1 MQTIFDTFHRAQA
14 AGSGPLLSSTLTP
27 IPPPHDPFLLHRFYK
42 SSRPVSIHREI
53 QFEILARP
61 PHLSKAESTAWIDIY
76 VAYWKAIGE
85 ILRAESRAHGED
97 WAIKVYEAWKDLTNL
112 LIRGYSHA
120 GFAAWTM
127 PCLYTAG
134 KYLRIFAIK
143 ADEEQAAKVRRGEV
157 KMEGDALLGDD
168 IMATTPGFEKNER
181 LEDAARV
188 INRMFTL
195 CISDRAP
202 IEESRKWGLY
212 YTTNLLFKTY
222 FKLNSVSLS
231 KNCLRALE
239 AARTD
244 MPPMEAF
251 PKSHIVT
258 FKYYVGV
265 IHFLDEEYHRKNTSP
280 PPITSATNTL
290 TGTKSLSPL
299 SPPPPSPP
307 QNPKNYSPPP
317 FHRLLLTYLIPT
329 HLHTTLTLPSPSLPP
344 QFSPIHPLFS
354 PLLQALR
361 AGNLSAF
368 SAALALNESVYVNRR
383 IYLSLER
390 ARDLCLRNLLRK
402 TWLMQGGK
410 ENTRVKI
417 SLWARGV
424 RWSMM
429 DGGGGTGEEGKG
441 DGDEGKGME
450 MEMED
455 EEVECLIAGL
465 IYKGLLKGYI
475 SREHATVVLNRK
487 GEAFPGTGV

>member
-195 CISDRAP
+195 CISDRYVAYSMSIHTSDIRAHCCGHRAP

-222 FKLNSVSLS
+222 FK
-231 KNCLRALE
+231 
-239 AARTD
+239 
-244 MPPMEAF
+244 
-251 PKSHIVT
+251 
-258 FKYYVGV
+258 
-265 IHFLDEEYHRKNTSP
+265 
-280 PPITSATNTL
+280 
-290 TGTKSLSPL
+290 
-299 SPPPPSPP
+299 
-307 QNPKNYSPPP
+307 
-317 FHRLLLTYLIPT
+317 
-329 HLHTTLTLPSPSLPP
+329 
-344 QFSPIHPLFS
+344 
-354 PLLQALR
+354 
-361 AGNLSAF
+361 
-368 SAALALNESVYVNRR
+368 
-383 IYLSLER
+383 
-390 ARDLCLRNLLRK
+390 
-402 TWLMQGGK
+402 
-410 ENTRVKI
+410 
-417 SLWARGV
+417 V
-424 RWSMM
+424 RW
-429 DGGGGTGEEGKG
+429 TIE
-441 DGDEGKGME
+441 
-450 MEMED
+450 
-455 EEVECLIAGL
+455 
-465 IYKGLLKGYI
+465 
-475 SREHATVVLNRK
+475 
-487 GEAFPGTGV
+487 